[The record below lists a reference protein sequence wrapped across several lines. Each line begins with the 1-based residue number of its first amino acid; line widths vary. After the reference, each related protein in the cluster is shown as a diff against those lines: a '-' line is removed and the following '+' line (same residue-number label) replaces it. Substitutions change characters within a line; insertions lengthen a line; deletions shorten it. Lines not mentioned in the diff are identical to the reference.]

1 MACAPHNQSRHES
14 DRIAEFAGPEKLT
27 PQDLADEYQVSV
39 DKIVKLF
46 IDEPDVVRIGHGPG
60 RMRRDKETGMM
71 KPVRQY
77 FSLRIP
83 RYVARRVFERLSV
96 KPPNRG
102 RAA

>member
-1 MACAPHNQSRHES
+1 MNQTEPANLTDEIH
-14 DRIAEFAGPEKLT
+14 FT
-27 PQDLADEYQVSV
+27 PQELG
-39 DKIVKLF
+39 KIIKLHPDTVIKIF
-46 IDEPDVVRIGHGPG
+46 RDEPGVVRVGHGPG
-60 RMRRDKETGMM
+60 RLRRDKETGMM